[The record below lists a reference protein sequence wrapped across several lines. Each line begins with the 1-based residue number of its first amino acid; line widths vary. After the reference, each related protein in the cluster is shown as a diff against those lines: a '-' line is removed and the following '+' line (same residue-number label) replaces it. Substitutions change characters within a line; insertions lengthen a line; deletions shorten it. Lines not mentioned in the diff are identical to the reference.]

1 MITKRKYGQILYDL
15 RMGVAS
21 LSRIPMTEITIV
33 TEVTASKIKAIKQ
46 IKKKKNRNC
55 DKSIVEVSTIIT
67 VHQQN

>member
-33 TEVTASKIKAIKQ
+33 TEVTASIIKAIKQ
-46 IKKKKNRNC
+46 IKKKK
-55 DKSIVEVSTIIT
+55 TTGT
-67 VHQQN
+67 VTKVL